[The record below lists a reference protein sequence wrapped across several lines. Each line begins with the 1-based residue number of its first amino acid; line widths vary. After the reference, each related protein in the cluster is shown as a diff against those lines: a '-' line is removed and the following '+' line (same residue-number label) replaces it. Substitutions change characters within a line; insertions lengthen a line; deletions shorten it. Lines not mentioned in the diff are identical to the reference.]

1 MNERDRR
8 MERSIVQGEALRRR
22 ALEHRARWEA
32 QRKREEERR
41 ERERE
46 DEAVARALRAR
57 GEATNAGG
65 TNANGDANAG
75 GQTEEEEERV
85 CRICFAGEDA
95 GRLFSPCLCRGSMG
109 LVHVDCLNEWRS
121 MSRNPRSFYG
131 CDQCGYQYNLERTR
145 AARYL
150 EREEP
155 ALVLAALGVVAL
167 TIVAAATCRLSSHA
181 LFYALTRLRGVLDR
195 RRAFPKLSKPFAR
208 SRWTASRRI
217 EASSSTSL
225 RVTSRCSLPSRPMG
239 PPGETSDASTPP
251 GSTLPPSPAPTLTST
266 LSPAVSSPSVSS
278 PFASACFEIPPPR
291 RGRAAEYVGPG
302 LALTFLAHG
311 SKGYAFPLRR
321 RALRVRSTP
330 RGGENAES
338 SLTDPL
344 GPTRVR
350 SLEVIQLQVIP
361 LTTARR
367 RSVAPRATRRRANL
381 GRTDGRRANENS
393 RARGSRR
400 RRRAR
405 VDRAHAAVP
414 SSGRARRPP
423 RVVMSD
429 DDDYGF
435 TYSDEDECDEEEVDV
450 ENAYYNAKGARGRDR
465 SRSRETG
472 NARKRCTHTTR
483 AFTSFFPERER
494 EERVNRLTDALERSP
509 RAQVC
514 SRMGRAKMR
523 WRRSRRSS
531 PWSARRVSGGSR
543 R

>member
-1 MNERDRR
+1 
-8 MERSIVQGEALRRR
+8 
-22 ALEHRARWEA
+22 
-32 QRKREEERR
+32 
-41 ERERE
+41 
-46 DEAVARALRAR
+46 
-57 GEATNAGG
+57 
-65 TNANGDANAG
+65 
-75 GQTEEEEERV
+75 
-85 CRICFAGEDA
+85 
-95 GRLFSPCLCRGSMG
+95 MG
-109 LVHVDCLNEWRS
+109 LVHATASTWRS

-195 RRAFPKLSKPFAR
+195 RRAFPKLSKTLRALTVDGITTHR
-208 SRWTASRRI
+208 GVILHA
-217 EASSSTSL
+217 L
-225 RVTSRCSLPSRPMG
+225 RVTSRCSFTVSSDG
-239 PPGETSDASTPP
+239 SPGETSDASTPP

-278 PFASACFEIPPPR
+278 PFASACF
-291 RGRAAEYVGPG
+291 GNSASSARAARRVRRSGPRPHVSRPRVERV
-302 LALTFLAHG
+302 TP
-311 SKGYAFPLRR
+311 SPLRR

-338 SLTDPL
+338 SLTGPL

-350 SLEVIQLQVIP
+350 SLEVIQLRVIP

-450 ENAYYNAKGARGRDR
+450 ENAYYNAKGARGGGIDRGRARQGTRGRDVPHH
-465 SRSRETG
+465 SRIHVVLS
-472 NARKRCTHTTR
+472 
-483 AFTSFFPERER
+483 ERER
-494 EERVNRLTDALERSP
+494 ERKE
-509 RAQVC
+509 
-514 SRMGRAKMR
+514 
-523 WRRSRRSS
+523 
-531 PWSARRVSGGSR
+531 
-543 R
+543 

>member
-1 MNERDRR
+1 MNEERR
-8 MERSIVQGEALRRR
+8 MEGSIVQGEALRRR

-195 RRAFPKLSKPFAR
+195 RRAFPKLSKTLRALTVDGITTHRGVILHVSPCYVEVLFYR
-208 SRWTASRRI
+208 LVRWNPPWRDFRR
-217 EASSSTSL
+217 L
-225 RVTSRCSLPSRPMG
+225 
-239 PPGETSDASTPP
+239 DASWIH
-251 GSTLPPSPAPTLTST
+251 
-266 LSPAVSSPSVSS
+266 SPSIAGTHAHLDALTGGFFTVGLVAFCVSM
-278 PFASACFEIPPPR
+278 FRKFRLLGAR
-291 RGRAAEYVGPG
+291 RAAEYVGPG

-311 SKGYAFPLRR
+311 SKGLRLPLFAGALYAYARLHAAAKTQS
-321 RALRVRSTP
+321 RALLTRLGQRV
-330 RGGENAES
+330 
-338 SLTDPL
+338 
-344 GPTRVR
+344 
-350 SLEVIQLQVIP
+350 LEV
-361 LTTARR
+361 
-367 RSVAPRATRRRANL
+367 
-381 GRTDGRRANENS
+381 S
-393 RARGSRR
+393 R
-400 RRRAR
+400 
-405 VDRAHAAVP
+405 
-414 SSGRARRPP
+414 
-423 RVVMSD
+423 
-429 DDDYGF
+429 
-435 TYSDEDECDEEEVDV
+435 
-450 ENAYYNAKGARGRDR
+450 
-465 SRSRETG
+465 
-472 NARKRCTHTTR
+472 
-483 AFTSFFPERER
+483 
-494 EERVNRLTDALERSP
+494 
-509 RAQVC
+509 
-514 SRMGRAKMR
+514 
-523 WRRSRRSS
+523 
-531 PWSARRVSGGSR
+531 
-543 R
+543 